1 MDTKPLRPKVS
12 RCPNMTSGAYRV
24 WLIVLTFVSILFLA
38 LPVAAGEDY
47 KPEFSDKPPLPQ
59 TTEFIFAVHPLHNP
73 ERLYAVYGPIAD
85 YLSAKI
91 PNVRFRLEASRN
103 YEEYE
108 RKLFARHFHFALP
121 NPYQTMRSLKY
132 GYRVFGKMGDDDNFR
147 GIILVR
153 ADSSIEKVSDLKG
166 KKISY
171 PAATALA
178 ATIMPQYYLHTHGL
192 DINRDVE
199 NVYVGSQESS
209 IMNVYHGYVA
219 AGATWPVPWR
229 KFEEQYPDKAR
240 SLLVKWQTESLP
252 NNALVVRDD
261 VPTDVVEKVASLLFS
276 LQENEVGHKL
286 LEAIPL
292 SRFEPASN
300 ETYEAVRIYIRRFSA
315 EVRPLSE

>member
-1 MDTKPLRPKVS
+1 MKKNKNDRPGILS
-12 RCPNMTSGAYRV
+12 SIHI
-24 WLIVLTFVSILFLA
+24 WLALFVIAASTFLA
-38 LPVAAGEDY
+38 SSAVTGEDY
-47 KPEFSDKPPLPQ
+47 KPEFSDKPTMTQAP
-59 TTEFIFAVHPLHNP
+59 EYIFAVHPLHNP
-73 ERLYAVYGPIAD
+73 ERLFAVYGPIAD

-91 PNVRFRLEASRN
+91 PGAHFRLEASRN

-108 RKLFARHFHFALP
+108 KKLFARQFHFALP
-121 NPYQTMRSLKY
+121 NPYQTVRSLKY

-153 ADSSIEKVSDLKG
+153 TDSNIKEISDLKG

-178 ATIMPQYYLHTHGL
+178 ATIMPQYYLHKHGIN
-192 DINRDVE
+192 INRDIE

-229 KFEEQYPDKAR
+229 KFEERYPGIAS

-252 NNALVVRDD
+252 NNGLVVRDD
-261 VPTDVVEKVASLLFS
+261 VPADVVEKVASHLFS
-276 LQENEVGHKL
+276 LQENDTGRKL

-292 SRFEPASN
+292 SRFEPANN
-300 ETYEAVRIYIRRFSA
+300 ETYEVVRTYVRRFSD